1 MLFSLYISTI
11 SEKKILLMDASK
23 ISEEI
28 ILLNYKQPA
37 GKFTLNLNLLFNN
50 PTYITYTLPA
60 ETQHTK

>member
-1 MLFSLYISTI
+1 MLFSLYI
-11 SEKKILLMDASK
+11 SEKKILLMDASM

-37 GKFTLNLNLLFNN
+37 GKFTLNLNLLLNN
-50 PTYITYTLPA
+50 PTYITYTLSA